1 MMDSTT
7 AGGKTPSG
15 VNAYRHSPKDRDA
28 YQQVSKAWSESSIS
42 DLDKLEAFARF
53 STKRSI
59 ARFLVKT
66 EIFKRVLNING
77 SVVECGVFNGAGLFS
92 WAILSEIYEPVNHTR
107 KIIGFDTFGGFP
119 SVTNEDNLSDYKS
132 KRGDLRGD
140 TLEALKQS
148 VLKHD
153 LERNLSHIEKIEL
166 IKGNFMETGGA
177 YLDGNRH
184 TLISLLYL
192 DFDLYEPTMEALKLF
207 IPRMCS
213 GGIVAF
219 DELNC
224 ANFPGETLAY
234 LKSIRNKNL
243 MLERSP
249 IDPWISWVTL

>member
-1 MMDSTT
+1 MDSTT
-7 AGGKTPSG
+7 TGGKTPSG
-15 VNAYRHSPKDRDA
+15 VNAFRHSPKDRDG
-28 YQQVSKAWSESSIS
+28 YKQVSKAWSESSIN

-66 EIFKRVLNING
+66 EIFKSVLNING
-77 SVVECGVFNGAGLFS
+77 SIVECGVFNGAGLFS
-92 WAILSEIYEPVNHTR
+92 WAMLSEIYEPVNHTR

-132 KRGDLRGD
+132 KKGDLRGD
-140 TLEALKQS
+140 TLEALKES
-148 VLKHD
+148 VSKHN
-153 LERNLSHIEKIEL
+153 LERNLSHIQKIEL
-166 IKGNFMETGGA
+166 IQGDFMETGA
-177 YLDGNRH
+177 EYLNNNPH

-192 DFDLYEPTMEALKLF
+192 DFDLYEPTMEALKHF
-207 IPRMCS
+207 VPRMCS
-213 GGIVAF
+213 GSVIAF

-234 LKSIRNKNL
+234 LESLRNKGL
-243 MLERSP
+243 KLERSP

>member
-7 AGGKTPSG
+7 TGGKTPSG

-28 YQQVSKAWSESSIS
+28 YQQVSKAWSESEIN

-66 EIFKRVLNING
+66 EIFKRILNING
-77 SVVECGVFNGAGLFS
+77 SIVECGVFNGAGLFS
-92 WAILSEIYEPVNHTR
+92 WAALSEIYEPVNHTR
-107 KIIGFDTFGGFP
+107 KITGFDTFGGFP
-119 SVTNEDNLSDYKS
+119 SVTNEDNLSNYKS
-132 KRGDLRGD
+132 KKGDLRGD
-140 TLEALKQS
+140 TLDALKQS
-148 VLKHD
+148 VLKHN
-153 LERNLSHIEKIEL
+153 LERNLGHIEKVEL
-166 IKGNFMETGGA
+166 IKGDFMETGGGW
-177 YLDGNRH
+177 LSSNPH
-184 TLISLLYL
+184 VLISLLYL

-207 IPRMCS
+207 IPRMH
-213 GGIVAF
+213 GGSIIAF

-224 ANFPGETLAY
+224 GNFPGETLAY
-234 LKSIRNKNL
+234 LETLRDKNL